1 MKLTFLGSG
10 NIARAIIGGL
20 IANGTDPGD
29 ITAADPMQPALTEVA
44 KLGVS
49 TTTDNRQAVE
59 SADVILL
66 SVKPN
71 IIKDLGREIAPYVG
85 TRLVISVAAG
95 ITSTSLAAWLGEQVP
110 IIRCMP
116 NTPALY
122 QQGITGLY
130 AGNGVDG
137 AQRETAENI
146 LSAVGSCIWVSEEAE
161 MNAVT
166 AVSGS
171 GPAYFFYVMEAM
183 QNAAVDLGLSEDIA
197 RKLVLGT
204 ALGAAQMA
212 AADPETPDI
221 LRRRVTSPGGTT
233 EAALN
238 VLIENDIEGAFAQ
251 AIASA
256 NQRSIELATAADD

>member
-20 IANGTDPGD
+20 VANGTDAGD
-29 ITAADPMQPALTEVA
+29 ITAADPMQAALTEVA
-44 KLGVS
+44 KLGVA
-49 TTTDNRQAVE
+49 TTTDNRLAVE

-71 IIKDLGREIAPYVG
+71 IVKDLSLEIAPYIG

-95 ITSTSLAAWLGEQVP
+95 ITATSLAGWLGNQVP

-130 AGNGVDG
+130 AGSGVDSG
-137 AQRETAENI
+137 QRQAAETV
-146 LSAVGSCIWVSEEAE
+146 LSAVGSFIWVSEESE

-183 QNAAVDLGLSEDIA
+183 QNAAVSLGLSEETA
-197 RKLVLGT
+197 SKLVLGT

-212 AADPETPDI
+212 SADPETPEV

-238 VLIENDIEGAFAQ
+238 VLIEQDLEGTFGK
-251 AIASA
+251 AIRSA
-256 NQRSIELATAADD
+256 NQRSIELARSADD